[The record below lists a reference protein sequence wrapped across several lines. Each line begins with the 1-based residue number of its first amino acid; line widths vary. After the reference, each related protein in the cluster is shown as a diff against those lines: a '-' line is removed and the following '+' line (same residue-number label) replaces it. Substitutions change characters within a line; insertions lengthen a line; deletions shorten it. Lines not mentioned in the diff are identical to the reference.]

1 MNEASHNAW
10 MNLPEH
16 WRQRRQSKRHSS
28 LQRWEDMIAY
38 QEKHSFLLLL
48 KNFSLASSYTCL
60 KHFVDKNFYQISQF
74 NSLKWLN
81 KGSLHT
87 SIFYRKSYTTPKHN
101 TFHSHTC
108 QSCQFPQI
116 IMILKKEKKKNQ
128 VKISLA
134 PFYGGVIQSVVCHL
148 ADLFALSPKHTQA
161 STTHLCPTIGSCTQR
176 VHLLD
181 QHAQQLL
188 NQGSLWRQ
196 QG

>member
-1 MNEASHNAW
+1 MKFDACNVSFSPQDSAIKENQVTYTDFYWHFINIIIIYYYGWTSSTETKTCVKLNRHWARNTLRMNEASHNAW

-116 IMILKKEKKKNQ
+116 ILI
-128 VKISLA
+128 
-134 PFYGGVIQSVVCHL
+134 
-148 ADLFALSPKHTQA
+148 
-161 STTHLCPTIGSCTQR
+161 
-176 VHLLD
+176 
-181 QHAQQLL
+181 
-188 NQGSLWRQ
+188 
-196 QG
+196 